1 MYCCFFDVDG
11 VLLDFEGGFT
21 NSVKDYF
28 KLELP
33 KDFVSKSF
41 WFEDILT
48 KEQVM
53 EGWDYFLHSTEF
65 EKLKPIVDPEKFNNV
80 FGAYPVH
87 FITNIPLDCLER
99 REKNLRNVGFKFNS
113 AHCAGFIEYDGYS
126 KKTKA
131 EIIQELNQE
140 GKKVMFVDD
149 HPDNCLNVWENF
161 PKAEIW
167 LMTRPFNYD
176 FIHPKIRRARN
187 WNEVLKHTSKAANS

>member
-21 NSVKDYF
+21 NTVKDYF

-131 EIIQELNQE
+131 EIIQELHQE

-176 FIHPKIRRARN
+176 FIDPKIRRARN
-187 WNEVLKHTSKAANS
+187 WDEILEHTSKAANS

>member
-21 NSVKDYF
+21 NAVKDYF

-131 EIIQELNQE
+131 EIIQELHQE

-176 FIHPKIRRARN
+176 FIDPKIRRARN
-187 WNEVLKHTSKAANS
+187 WNEVLDHTSKAANS

>member
-21 NSVKDYF
+21 KTIKDIF

-41 WFEDILT
+41 WFEDLLT

-65 EKLKPIVDPEKFNNV
+65 EKLKPMVDPEQFNDV

-99 REKNLRNVGFKFNS
+99 REKNLRNVGFKFDS
-113 AHCAGFIEYDGYS
+113 AHCAGFIEYVGYS
-126 KKTKA
+126 TQTKA
-131 EIIQELNQE
+131 EIIQELFQE

-149 HPDNCLNVWENF
+149 HPDNCLNVRETF

-167 LMTRPFNYD
+167 LMSRPFNDD
-176 FIHPKIRRARN
+176 FIHPEIRRAKN
-187 WNEVLKHTSKAANS
+187 WAEVLEHTSKAATS

>member
-21 NSVKDYF
+21 NTVKDYF

-131 EIIQELNQE
+131 EIIQELHQE

-176 FIHPKIRRARN
+176 FIHPKIRRAGN
-187 WNEVLKHTSKAANS
+187 WNEILEHTSKAANS

>member
-1 MYCCFFDVDG
+1 MYSCFFDVGG
-11 VLLDFEGGFT
+11 VLLDFERGFT
-21 NSVKDYF
+21 KTVIDYF
-28 KLELP
+28 KLEVAE
-33 KDFVSKSF
+33 DFVSKSF
-41 WFEDILT
+41 WFGDLLS

-53 EGWDYFLHSTEF
+53 KGWDYFLHSTEF
-65 EKLKPIVDPEKFNNV
+65 EELEPMVDPEQFNAA

-99 REKNLRNVGFKFNS
+99 REKNLRNAGFKFDS
-113 AHCAGFIEYDGYS
+113 AHCAGFIDYDGYS
-126 KKTKA
+126 TQTKA
-131 EIIQELNQE
+131 EVIQELLQE
-140 GKKVMFVDD
+140 ENTVMFVDD

-187 WNEVLKHTSKAANS
+187 WNEILEHTSKAANS